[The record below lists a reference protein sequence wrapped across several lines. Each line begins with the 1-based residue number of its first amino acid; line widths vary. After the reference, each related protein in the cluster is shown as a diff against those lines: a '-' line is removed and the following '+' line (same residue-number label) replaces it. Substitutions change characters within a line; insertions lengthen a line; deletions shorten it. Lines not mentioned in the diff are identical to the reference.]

1 MKVWI
6 VTGGVASGK
15 STFCRLLSEACPG
28 AAVIFDSD
36 RCVHELL
43 STPAVAAQVADA
55 FGRHVLNTQGTVDRQ
70 ALRSVAFADD
80 AARRRLE
87 SILHPGVVHALATL
101 KAELEGQRNTQL
113 LIAEV
118 PLFYESS
125 REFPADLVIV
135 VATEGAMQQQRLTG
149 PRSLDPDTAERIRS
163 AQWPLSRKLEPA
175 DIVVWNE
182 GSLPLLRLQARLLVQ
197 QLEKD

>member
-15 STFCRLLSEACPG
+15 SQFCRLLADAAPG
-28 AAVIFDSD
+28 VVVFDSD

-43 STPAVAAQVADA
+43 GTPAIAHRIAAE
-55 FGRHVLNTQGTVDRQ
+55 FGGGVLQATGEVDRQ
-70 ALRSVAFADD
+70 ALRAIVFGNET
-80 AARRRLE
+80 ARKRLE
-87 SILHPGVVHALATL
+87 SLLHPEVVQALTTL
-101 KAELEGQRNTQL
+101 RDRLTGERNTQV

-118 PLFYESS
+118 PLFYESVG
-125 REFPADLVIV
+125 EFPADLVIV

-149 PRSLDPDTAERIRS
+149 SRNLDPDTAGRIRS

-182 GSLPLLRLQARLLVQ
+182 GSLPLLSLQARILVQ
-197 QLEKD
+197 QLE